1 MFLVTFFQASV
12 STDLSPPHFK
22 RFYSRM
28 QVAPTHQ
35 HLHAK
40 LCLQHLSGEIVP
52 GHKPFQLQV
61 EQNSSPEAER
71 QKLREMHQLLVSFPR
86 ARVRGTATW
95 HHFAEQCLVSCK
107 NFKEPK
113 SFAFHY
119 MIFNWFHLNFEARM
133 LRWGLFAHLLRLHAR
148 APHAPCGS
156 CGTGPPRRKADGGG
170 DSRAGAA
177 VEGCKITFFFPLSIC
192 FQCFE

>member
-1 MFLVTFFQASV
+1 
-12 STDLSPPHFK
+12 
-22 RFYSRM
+22 M

-40 LCLQHLSGEIVP
+40 LCLQHLSGEIVS

-95 HHFAEQCLVSCK
+95 HHFAEQCLVSC

-113 SFAFHY
+113 SFAF
-119 MIFNWFHLNFEARM
+119 NWSSCNGNYNELYDFQLISFELWSTDAPMVRFVCPPPSSSRPGAARP
-133 LRWGLFAHLLRLHAR
+133 LWQLWHRSTPSQSRRRRRFKSR
-148 APHAPCGS
+148 CGS
-156 CGTGPPRRKADGGG
+156 WGM
-170 DSRAGAA
+170 
-177 VEGCKITFFFPLSIC
+177 
-192 FQCFE
+192 